1 MNDDDMISANDPEK
15 GCKIEEKEPP
25 HTLPGPNGNLNYPI
39 PQPSIQ
45 RKISF
50 IKYIRRTALYVLIF
64 ILLIAGIAYGI
75 KLYNFYRNHETTDNA
90 QVEGRIITISPRTAG
105 VVEQVLVDVNQRV
118 KADQLLVQLNT
129 KPLAIEVDQAKA
141 AVEVIKAKLA
151 SARLSVPLEQN
162 RTDAKITE
170 ARAQAEAMRKSLVTA
185 QAELARI
192 EKETLGYKA
201 QMEKAELDRKRLEQL
216 HAKGVIPQQQLDAA
230 ISDYQVARS
239 NYEASL
245 ASQQVAAAKIE
256 SLKNQIKQTE
266 AQIVLAQTG
275 HTETEMKSQ
284 EVRSLEAELAQAEA
298 NLAAALLR
306 LSYTEIRAPV
316 EGTIGKR
323 SVEVGERVNVGQPI
337 MALIPDEVW
346 IVANLKETQLEYVR
360 IGQPVEFTVD
370 AYPGKVFKGR
380 VESISPATGAKFS
393 LLPPDNATGNFTKV
407 VQRVPVRIAIEGNPE
422 YPIRPG
428 MSVFVTIDIHSA
440 RAK

>member
-1 MNDDDMISANDPEK
+1 MNDDDTISANDPEK
-15 GCKIEEKEPP
+15 SYKIEEKEPP
-25 HTLPGPNGNLNYPI
+25 RTLPGPNGNLNYPI
-39 PQPSIQ
+39 SQPPIK

-50 IKYIRRTALYVLIF
+50 TKNIKRRVLYGLILVLLVI
-64 ILLIAGIAYGI
+64 GVAYGV
-75 KLYNFYRNHETTDNA
+75 KLYHFYLNHETTDNA

-105 VVEQVLVDVNQRV
+105 VVEKVLVDVNQRV

-129 KPLAIEVDQAKA
+129 RPLAIEVEQAKA

-170 ARAQAEAMRKSLVTA
+170 ARAQAEAMRKSLATA
-185 QAELARI
+185 QAELTRI

-201 QMEKAELDRKRLEQL
+201 QMEKAELDRRRLEQL

-230 ISDYQVARS
+230 ISDYNVARS

-245 ASQQVAAAKIE
+245 ASQRVAAAKIE

-275 HTETEMKSQ
+275 HTETEMKGQ
-284 EVRSLEAELAQAEA
+284 EAKSLEAELAQAEA
-298 NLAAALLR
+298 NLDAALLR

-316 EGTIGKR
+316 DGIIGKR
-323 SVEVGERVNVGQPI
+323 SVEVGERVNVGQPL

-360 IGQPVEFTVD
+360 VGQPVEFTVD
-370 AYPGKVFKGR
+370 AYPGKVFKGK

-407 VQRVPVRIAIEGNPE
+407 VQRVPVRITIEGDPE

-428 MSVFVTIDIHSA
+428 MSVFVTIDISSA

>member
-15 GCKIEEKEPP
+15 GYKIEEKEPP

-45 RKISF
+45 RKTSF
-50 IKYIRRTALYVLIF
+50 IKHIRRTALYVLIF

-118 KADQLLVQLNT
+118 KADQLLVKLNT

-201 QMEKAELDRKRLEQL
+201 QKEKAELDRKRLEQL

-230 ISDYQVARS
+230 ISDYNVARS

-245 ASQQVAAAKIE
+245 ASQRVAAAKIE

-266 AQIVLAQTG
+266 AQVVLAQTG

-360 IGQPVEFTVD
+360 VGQPVEFTVD
-370 AYPGKVFKGR
+370 AYPGKVFRGK

-428 MSVFVTIDIHSA
+428 MSVFVTIDIISA

>member
-1 MNDDDMISANDPEK
+1 MV
-15 GCKIEEKEPP
+15 
-25 HTLPGPNGNLNYPI
+25 
-39 PQPSIQ
+39 
-45 RKISF
+45 
-50 IKYIRRTALYVLIF
+50 LYGLVL
-64 ILLIAGIAYGI
+64 ILLIIGVAYGV
-75 KLYNFYRNHETTDNA
+75 KLYYFYLNHETTDNA

-105 VVEQVLVDVNQRV
+105 VVERVLVDVNQRV

-170 ARAQAEAMRKSLVTA
+170 ARAQAEAMRKSLATA

-216 HAKGVIPQQQLDAA
+216 QAKGVIPQQQLDAA
-230 ISDYQVARS
+230 ISDYNVARS

-245 ASQQVAAAKIE
+245 ASQRVAAAKIE

-275 HTETEMKSQ
+275 HTETEMKGQ
-284 EVRSLEAELAQAEA
+284 EVKSLEAELAQAEA

-306 LSYTEIRAPV
+306 FSYTEIRAPV
-316 EGTIGKR
+316 DGIIGKR

-360 IGQPVEFTVD
+360 VGQPVEFTVD
-370 AYPGKVFKGR
+370 TYPGKVFKGK

-407 VQRVPVRIAIEGNPE
+407 VQRVPVRITIEGDPE

-428 MSVFVTIDIHSA
+428 MSVFVTIDISGA

>member
-1 MNDDDMISANDPEK
+1 MNDDDTISASDPEK
-15 GCKIEEKEPP
+15 SYKIEEKEPP
-25 HTLPGPNGNLNYPI
+25 RTLPGPNGNLNYPI
-39 PQPSIQ
+39 SQPLIK

-50 IKYIRRTALYVLIF
+50 IKNIKRMVLYGLILVLLVI
-64 ILLIAGIAYGI
+64 GVAYGV
-75 KLYNFYRNHETTDNA
+75 KLYHFYLNHETTDNA

-105 VVEQVLVDVNQRV
+105 VVDQVLVDVNQRV

-129 KPLAIEVDQAKA
+129 KPLAIEVEQAKA

-170 ARAQAEAMRKSLVTA
+170 ARAQAEAMRKSLATA
-185 QAELARI
+185 QAELTRI

-216 HAKGVIPQQQLDAA
+216 QAKGVIPQQQLDAA
-230 ISDYQVARS
+230 ISDYNVARS

-245 ASQQVAAAKIE
+245 ASQRVAAAKIE

-275 HTETEMKSQ
+275 HTETEMKGQ
-284 EVRSLEAELAQAEA
+284 EVKSLEAELAQAEA

-316 EGTIGKR
+316 DGIIGKR
-323 SVEVGERVNVGQPI
+323 SVEVGERVNVGQPV

-346 IVANLKETQLEYVR
+346 IVANLKETQLEHVR
-360 IGQPVEFTVD
+360 VGQPVEFTVD
-370 AYPGKVFKGR
+370 AYPGKVFKGK

-407 VQRVPVRIAIEGNPE
+407 VQRVPVRITIEGDPE

-428 MSVFVTIDIHSA
+428 MSVFVTIDISSA

>member
-1 MNDDDMISANDPEK
+1 
-15 GCKIEEKEPP
+15 
-25 HTLPGPNGNLNYPI
+25 
-39 PQPSIQ
+39 
-45 RKISF
+45 
-50 IKYIRRTALYVLIF
+50 
-64 ILLIAGIAYGI
+64 
-75 KLYNFYRNHETTDNA
+75 
-90 QVEGRIITISPRTAG
+90 
-105 VVEQVLVDVNQRV
+105 
-118 KADQLLVQLNT
+118 
-129 KPLAIEVDQAKA
+129 
-141 AVEVIKAKLA
+141 
-151 SARLSVPLEQN
+151 
-162 RTDAKITE
+162 
-170 ARAQAEAMRKSLVTA
+170 MRKSLVTA

-201 QMEKAELDRKRLEQL
+201 QKEKAELDRKRLEQL

-230 ISDYQVARS
+230 ISDYNVARS

-245 ASQQVAAAKIE
+245 ASQRVAAAKIE

-266 AQIVLAQTG
+266 AQVVLAQTG

-360 IGQPVEFTVD
+360 VGQPVEFTVD
-370 AYPGKVFKGR
+370 AYPGKVFRGK

-428 MSVFVTIDIHSA
+428 MSVFVTIDIISA